1 MHNPQNMI
9 DEISSAATT
18 QNMIDEISS
27 AATTTTVR
35 HHQQDVSLYDD
46 EGRPKQTGTMWM
58 TSSYIITAVIGSGTL
73 SLAWSIAQLGWSGGL
88 VVMIFGLLTLY
99 TSHFLADCYRGG
111 DPITGKR
118 SYTYMEAVDNILGG
132 KNSIF
137 CGIIQYAN
145 LYGTSIGYTIAAAIS
160 MMAITKTN
168 CIHSSHGKKT
178 CHISGNRYIIWFGA
192 IQLVFSQIPNFHKM
206 RWLSIL
212 ASVMSFT
219 YSLIGLALE
228 IAQVSEN
235 RAFKGTIA
243 GAEAETHA
251 KKVWAIFQAL
261 GNIAFAYSF
270 SDILIEIQ
278 DTIKSPLKVRA
289 MKRAI
294 NLSIATT
301 TTFYVLCGCIGY
313 GAFGNSTPGNLLTAF
328 DKPFWLVDIAN
339 LTLLIQLAGA
349 YQVYSQP
356 LFAFIE
362 ERATKKWEIL
372 GKEHKVQIPFLSSYN
387 LNIFRLVWRSLYVVV
402 STLIA
407 MLIPFFNDIL
417 GVIGALGF
425 WPLSIY
431 FPVEMHI
438 KQKKIPKWSGSW
450 ILLQSLSMFCLL
462 VTLAALIG
470 SIVGVLLDLKTYKPF
485 SASL

>member
-1 MHNPQNMI
+1 MHNTQDMI
-9 DEISSAATT
+9 TEISSAATT
-18 QNMIDEISS
+18 I
-27 AATTTTVR
+27 TVS
-35 HHQQDVSLYDD
+35 HHQDGSLYDD
-46 EGRPKQTGTMWM
+46 DGRPKRTGTIWM

-88 VVMIFGLLTLY
+88 VVMIFGLVTLY
-99 TSHFLADCYRGG
+99 TSHFLANSYRAG

-118 SYTYMEAVDNILGG
+118 NYTYMEAVENILGG

-168 CIHSSHGKKT
+168 CIHSSHAKKT
-178 CHISGNRYIIWFGA
+178 CHVFGNRYIIWFGV
-192 IQLVFSQIPNFHKM
+192 IQLGFSQIPNFHKM

-212 ASVMSFT
+212 SSIMSFT
-219 YSLIGLALE
+219 YSLIGLALG

-278 DTIKSPLKVRA
+278 DTIKSPLEVRT
-289 MKRAI
+289 MKRAT

-339 LTLLIQLAGA
+339 LALIIQLVGA

-356 LFAFIE
+356 LFAFVE
-362 ERATKKWEIL
+362 ERTTKKWEII
-372 GKEHKVQIPFLSSYN
+372 GKEHKVQIPFLPSYN
-387 LNIFRLVWRSLYVVV
+387 LNIFRIIWRSLYVVV

-425 WPLSIY
+425 WPLSVY
-431 FPVEMHI
+431 FPVEMYI

-450 ILLQSLSMFCLL
+450 ILLQSLSIFCLL
-462 VTLAALIG
+462 VTFAALVG

>member
-1 MHNPQNMI
+1 MI

-27 AATTTTVR
+27 AATTTTVS
-35 HHQQDVSLYDD
+35 HHQDVSLYDE
-46 EGRPKQTGTMWM
+46 EGSPKRTGTMWM

-88 VVMIFGLLTLY
+88 VVMIFGFLTLY
-99 TSHFLADCYRGG
+99 TSHFLANCYRAG

-118 SYTYMEAVDNILGG
+118 SYTYMEAVDNIL
-132 KNSIF
+132 
-137 CGIIQYAN
+137 
-145 LYGTSIGYTIAAAIS
+145 
-160 MMAITKTN
+160 
-168 CIHSSHGKKT
+168 
-178 CHISGNRYIIWFGA
+178 
-192 IQLVFSQIPNFHKM
+192 
-206 RWLSIL
+206 
-212 ASVMSFT
+212 
-219 YSLIGLALE
+219 
-228 IAQVSEN
+228 EN
-235 RAFKGTIA
+235 RGFKGTIA

-278 DTIKSPLKVRA
+278 DTIKSPLKVRT

-313 GAFGNSTPGNLLTAF
+313 GAFGNSAPGNLLTAF

-402 STLIA
+402 STVIA

-425 WPLSIY
+425 WPLSVY
-431 FPVEMHI
+431 FSVEMHI

-450 ILLQSLSMFCLL
+450 ILLQSLSMFCLM
-462 VTLAALIG
+462 VTLAALVG

-485 SASL
+485 SANL